1 MRLRNIL
8 SVLCFLFVA
17 VACSMEDDILNDL
30 DTPTPEKADSYAV
43 FDISLLTGENVSTKS
58 STSSYEEEGE
68 APTPSENTVNN
79 CFIAVINEAG
89 DVIANYYAN
98 NYPSGTSVSTGEIQ
112 SKRIQKHIT
121 VKVPEGEMPNLR
133 FVAFAQIGDYTEDVS
148 NLQKCISLKELEE
161 VVLKTH
167 PNTYVKTG
175 SITVNELKENAKKK
189 GEEWTLKLSSQNL
202 VHTDDQ
208 CNVVTI
214 PVKQRSARIQLDE
227 FKVIGV
233 GGEYDDVK
241 VTGLQIQ
248 NTCRYTFMDSEY
260 KGNDRFEKS
269 YIYVPDGLIPG
280 TGENEVKARYYGKYF
295 DARFYVYENK
305 ESNQPTSLRIS
316 YTYND
321 GKEDGVCEF
330 TIKSPNENGYA
341 DMVLANHVYKL
352 SVEIKN
358 ATVNVGVKCA
368 TLDWQYNDDADHN
381 LEFTYNN

>member
-1 MRLRNIL
+1 M
-8 SVLCFLFVA
+8 
-17 VACSMEDDILNDL
+17 
-30 DTPTPEKADSYAV
+30 
-43 FDISLLTGENVSTKS
+43 
-58 STSSYEEEGE
+58 
-68 APTPSENTVNN
+68 
-79 CFIAVINEAG
+79 
-89 DVIANYYAN
+89 
-98 NYPSGTSVSTGEIQ
+98 
-112 SKRIQKHIT
+112 
-121 VKVPEGEMPNLR
+121 
-133 FVAFAQIGDYTEDVS
+133 
-148 NLQKCISLKELEE
+148 
-161 VVLKTH
+161 
-167 PNTYVKTG
+167 
-175 SITVNELKENAKKK
+175 
-189 GEEWTLKLSSQNL
+189 KLSSQNL

-233 GGEYDDVK
+233 NGEYDDVK

-280 TGENEVKARYYGKYF
+280 TDENGVEARYYGKYF

-305 ESNQPTSLRIS
+305 DSNQPTSLRIS
-316 YTYND
+316 YTYNN

-341 DMVLANHVYKL
+341 DMVLANYVYKL

-368 TLDWQYNDDADHN
+368 TLDWQYNEDADHN